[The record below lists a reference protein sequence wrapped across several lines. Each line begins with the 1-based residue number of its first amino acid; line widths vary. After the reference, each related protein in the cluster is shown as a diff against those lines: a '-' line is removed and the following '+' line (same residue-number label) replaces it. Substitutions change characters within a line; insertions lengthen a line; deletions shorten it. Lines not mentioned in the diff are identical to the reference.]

1 MAGIGRGVCR
11 ECCICVVLHS
21 QRRTKKG
28 QLTRV
33 AKLGLDCSYGKDG
46 NRKSGATQPFP
57 MDETQA
63 ELSWDVRS
71 QALSSQRFSGQLQ
84 LLVMT
89 KVALAGKYLGR

>member
-1 MAGIGRGVCR
+1 VGSSVAGIGRGVGR
-11 ECCICVVLHS
+11 ECCIYVVLHS

-57 MDETQA
+57 MDVTQA

-71 QALSSQRFSGQLQ
+71 QALSSQRFQRPAAAACDDKGCPS
-84 LLVMT
+84 
-89 KVALAGKYLGR
+89 R